1 MSRHDHDDH
10 AAPVPGE
17 PLDREASLALLRST
31 QLGRVG
37 LSVDALPVIVPV
49 GFSLVGER
57 ILFGAQADPRA
68 VAAID
73 GVIVAFQADAWDPCT
88 RSGWSVLVQGP
99 ARRLIDRADLGPL
112 ANGHGLPE
120 WIAEASEAV
129 VMSTAVISGCRL
141 VPAVPGEG
149 AVWSTSPAGRLSR
162 LADGRPG
169 DRAASDRAASVANG
183 RA

>member
-1 MSRHDHDDH
+1 M
-10 AAPVPGE
+10 PGE
-17 PLDREASLALLRST
+17 PLDRDACLALLRSA

-57 ILFGAQADPRA
+57 IIFGAQADPRA

-88 RSGWSVLVQGP
+88 GSGWSVLVQGP

-112 ANGHGLPE
+112 INGNGLPD
-120 WIAEASEAV
+120 WIARASDVV
-129 VMSTAVISGCRL
+129 VMATAVISGCRL
-141 VPAVPGEG
+141 VAAVPGED
-149 AVWSTSPAGRLSR
+149 AVWSTSPGGRTSR
-162 LADGRPG
+162 LADRRSG
-169 DRAASDRAASVANG
+169 DPAASVSNG
-183 RA
+183 RS

>member
-1 MSRHDHDDH
+1 MSVHDHDDQL
-10 AAPVPGE
+10 APVPGE
-17 PLDREASLALLRST
+17 PLDRDACLTLLRSA

-57 ILFGAQADPRA
+57 IIFGAQADPRA

-88 RSGWSVLVQGP
+88 GSGWSVLVQGP
-99 ARRLIDRADLGPL
+99 ARRLVDRADLGL
-112 ANGHGLPE
+112 LTNGNGVPD
-120 WIAEASEAV
+120 WIAEASDVV
-129 VMSTAVISGCRL
+129 VMATTVISGCRL
-141 VPAVPGEG
+141 VAAVPGEG
-149 AVWSTSPAGRLSR
+149 IVWGTSPAGRTSR
-162 LADGRPG
+162 LAG
-169 DRAASDRAASVANG
+169 DRSGNPAASVPNV